1 MKRVTED
8 GGLKI
13 TIKLF
18 ATLRKGRFEAAK
30 RGFKKG
36 STVDSV
42 RRSLGISK
50 KDAAIVLING
60 IHAEGGRKL
69 QEGDVLAIFPPS
81 GGG

>member
-1 MKRVTED
+1 M
-8 GGLKI
+8 KI

-18 ATLRKGRFEAAK
+18 ATLREGRFETAR

-36 STVDSV
+36 ATVDSV

-50 KDAAIVLING
+50 KDAAIVLVNG
-60 IHAEGGRKL
+60 IHAEAGRKL